1 MKPSFGKRLTA
12 SYLFVVAVTLLFIGV
27 FLTPRLRRAFLSQIE
42 QSLAAQATLIA
53 QDLGPRIGGATLQNN
68 LEAQAL
74 TYGRQ
79 MGYRVT
85 IIRPDGLVVGDSERT
100 AAELIRMDNH
110 LHRPEVQAALEAGLG
125 QSIRHSATLD
135 ENMLYVAVPVTPS
148 PAGRWEK
155 AWDEGKIQ
163 QALTLHPLPRS
174 AGEGNTLGV
183 LRVALPLVEVH
194 RRLMEFQKDL
204 LKAGAAALVV
214 AFGVALISVR
224 RISQPLRELVALA
237 GRIGSGQ
244 RLETPSL
251 DSRDEFGQLA
261 RAFGEMA
268 DRIEEKVGEL
278 SRERTQLTAIL
289 SALIEGVVALDDQG
303 RLLFLNPAAERLFG
317 VASSDVK
324 GRTFLEGLRQS
335 PLNDVLSLTLQ
346 QMRPITREI
355 SVHSPAERTLSV
367 HAMPV
372 NYGNGQTGVLA
383 ALHDITEL
391 RKLENVRREFVANVS
406 HELKTPLTSI
416 KGYVETLLEG
426 AIDDPKHNRAF
437 LETIHEH
444 SNSLSRMIDDVLDLS
459 TIEAE
464 RVTYRFEPVIVS
476 EVVERIVKALE
487 PMAKMKKV
495 FISAEWP
502 PALPTVRADREK
514 LAQIVMNLL
523 DNAIKFNKAGGK
535 VRITAEP
542 NGKEL
547 RLRIEDTGRGIAPED
562 LPRIFERFY
571 RGNKD
576 RSHEIPGT
584 GLGLAIVKHLIEA
597 HQGAVTAQSVLGQG
611 STFQLTFPMT

>member
-1 MKPSFGKRLTA
+1 
-12 SYLFVVAVTLLFIGV
+12 
-27 FLTPRLRRAFLSQIE
+27 
-42 QSLAAQATLIA
+42 
-53 QDLGPRIGGATLQNN
+53 
-68 LEAQAL
+68 
-74 TYGRQ
+74 
-79 MGYRVT
+79 
-85 IIRPDGLVVGDSERT
+85 
-100 AAELIRMDNH
+100 
-110 LHRPEVQAALEAGLG
+110 
-125 QSIRHSATLD
+125 
-135 ENMLYVAVPVTPS
+135 
-148 PAGRWEK
+148 
-155 AWDEGKIQ
+155 
-163 QALTLHPLPRS
+163 
-174 AGEGNTLGV
+174 V

-204 LKAGAAALVV
+204 LKAGAAALAV
-214 AFGVALISVR
+214 ALGVALISVR
-224 RISQPLRELVALA
+224 RISQPLRELVALT

-244 RLETPSL
+244 RTEPSSL
-251 DSRDEFGQLA
+251 DSRDEFGRLA

-289 SALIEGVVALDDQG
+289 SALIEGVIALDDQG
-303 RLLFLNPAAERLFG
+303 RMLFLNPAAEQLFG
-317 VASSDVK
+317 VSSSEVK

-335 PLNDVLSLTLQ
+335 PLNDVLSQALQ
-346 QMRPITREI
+346 QKRPITREI
-355 SVHSPAERTLSV
+355 NVHSPVERILSA

-372 NYGNGQTGVLA
+372 NYGDSQTGVLA

-437 LETIHEH
+437 LQTIHEH
-444 SNSLSRMIDDVLDLS
+444 SNNLGRLIDDVLNLS

-464 RVTYRFEPVIVS
+464 RVTYRFEPVAVN
-476 EVVERIVKALE
+476 EVIERIVKALE

-495 FISAEWP
+495 SISAEWP
-502 PALPTVRADREK
+502 QGLPKVRADREK
-514 LAQIVMNLL
+514 LAQIVMNLI

-535 VRITAEP
+535 VRLTAEP
-542 NGKEL
+542 HGKEL

-562 LPRIFERFY
+562 LPRVFERFY

-584 GLGLAIVKHLIEA
+584 GLGLAIVKHLTEA
-597 HQGAVTAQSVLGQG
+597 HQGTVTAQSVLGQG
-611 STFQLTFPMT
+611 STFQVTLPLA

>member
-1 MKPSFGKRLTA
+1 MKLSFGKRLTA
-12 SYLFVVAVTLLFIGV
+12 SYLFVVAVTLLFIGI
-27 FLTPRLRRAFLSQIE
+27 FLTPRLRRVFLSQIE
-42 QSLAAQATLIA
+42 QSLAAQGTLIA
-53 QDLGPRIGGATLQNN
+53 QDLAPRVAGATLQNN
-68 LEAQAL
+68 LETQAL
-74 TYGRQ
+74 QYGRQ

-85 IIRPDGLVVGDSERT
+85 IIRADGLVVGDSERT
-100 AAELIRMDNH
+100 PEELRQMDNH
-110 LHRPEVQAALEAGLG
+110 LRRPEVQAALQSGVG

-135 ENMLYVAVPVTPS
+135 ENMLYVAVPVHGG
-148 PAGRWEK
+148 AG
-155 AWDEGKIQ
+155 I
-163 QALTLHPLPRS
+163 
-174 AGEGNTLGV
+174 

-194 RRLMEFQKDL
+194 RRLMQFQKDL

-214 AFGVALISVR
+214 ALGVALISVR

-244 RLETPSL
+244 KEAIPSL
-251 DSRDEFGQLA
+251 DSRDEFGRLA

-268 DRIEEKVGEL
+268 DRVEEKVEEL

-289 SALIEGVVALDDQG
+289 SSLIEGVIALDDQG
-303 RLLFLNPAAERLFG
+303 RLLFLNPAAEQFFG
-317 VASSDVK
+317 VSSSDVK

-335 PLNDVLSLTLQ
+335 PLNGVLSQALLQ
-346 QMRPITREI
+346 KRPITQEI
-355 SVHSPAERTLSV
+355 NVHSPVERTLSV

-372 NYGNGQTGVLA
+372 NYGENQTGVLA

-437 LETIHEH
+437 LQTIHEH
-444 SNSLSRMIDDVLDLS
+444 TNNLGQMIDDVLNLS
-459 TIEAE
+459 TIEAQ
-464 RVTYRFEPVIVS
+464 RVSYRFESVAVN
-476 EVVERIVKALE
+476 EVVERIVNALE
-487 PMAKMKKV
+487 PMAKTKKV
-495 FISAEWP
+495 SISAEWP
-502 PALPTVRADREK
+502 ERLPKVRADREK

-542 NGKEL
+542 YGKEL
-547 RLRIEDTGRGIAPED
+547 RLRVEDTGRGISPED
-562 LPRIFERFY
+562 LPRIFERFF

-584 GLGLAIVKHLIEA
+584 GLGLAIVKHLTEA
-597 HQGAVTAQSVLGQG
+597 HQGTVTAQSVLGQG
-611 STFQLTFPMT
+611 STFQVTLPLA

>member
-12 SYLFVVAVTLLFIGV
+12 SYLFVVAVTLLFTGV
-27 FLTPRLRRAFLSQIE
+27 FLTPRLRNVFLSQIE

-53 QDLGPRIGGATLQNN
+53 QDLAPRLAGATLQNN
-68 LEAQAL
+68 LETQAL
-74 TYGRQ
+74 QYGRQ

-85 IIRPDGLVVGDSERT
+85 IIRADGLVIGDSERSP
-100 AAELIRMDNH
+100 AELLRVDNH
-110 LHRPEVQAALEAGLG
+110 LQRPEVQAALQSGVG

-135 ENMLYVAVPVTPS
+135 EDMLYVAVPVHQLQVPS
-148 PAGRWEK
+148 FKGPTSKLGTRNLE
-155 AWDEGKIQ
+155 
-163 QALTLHPLPRS
+163 L
-174 AGEGNTLGV
+174 TLGV

-214 AFGVALISVR
+214 ALGVALISVR
-224 RISQPLRELVALA
+224 RISQPLRELVALT

-244 RLETPSL
+244 RTEVPSL
-251 DSRDEFGQLA
+251 DSRDEFGRLA

-289 SALIEGVVALDDQG
+289 SALIEGVIALDDQG
-303 RLLFLNPAAERLFG
+303 RILFFNPAAERLFG
-317 VASSDVK
+317 IASSEVK

-335 PLNDVLSLTLQ
+335 PLNDVLSQALQ
-346 QMRPITREI
+346 QKHPITQEI
-355 SVHSPAERTLSV
+355 NIHTPVDRTLSV
-367 HAMPV
+367 HALPV
-372 NYGNGQTGVLA
+372 NYGEDHTGVLA

-416 KGYVETLLEG
+416 KGYVETLLAG

-444 SNSLSRMIDDVLDLS
+444 SNHLGQLIDDVLNLS
-459 TIEAE
+459 TIEAQ
-464 RVTYRFEPVIVS
+464 RVTYRFEPVAVN
-476 EVVERIVKALE
+476 EVAERIVKALE

-495 FISAEWP
+495 SISAEWP
-502 PALPTVRADREK
+502 QALPRVRADREK
-514 LAQIVMNLL
+514 LAQIMMNLL

-535 VRITAEP
+535 VRISAEP
-542 NGKEL
+542 KGKEL
-547 RLRIEDTGRGIAPED
+547 QIRIEDTGRGISPED
-562 LPRIFERFY
+562 LPRVFERFY

-584 GLGLAIVKHLIEA
+584 GLGLAIVKHLTEA
-597 HQGAVTAQSVLGQG
+597 HQGTVTAQSVPGQG
-611 STFQLTFPMT
+611 STFQVTLPLA